1 MQSSRP
7 HFPLPVAALGGAV
20 PARLLAATSGTGV
33 PVGSAERVLR
43 NMVPSAFAGF
53 ELLATAVMVLDH
65 EIVVQYANPAAE
77 NLFEFSNRNIVGQ
90 NVSRVFEN
98 ASVFLA
104 AVECAISNDCT
115 YIEHDVLLRHARP
128 CTAASQLHHYAGG
141 GAGLA
146 RRVEQGGRGVP
157 PDRPAAQDR
166 ARGAHHRPDQANRDA
181 CTQPRPRDQE
191 SPGRHPRRGTAART
205 RARAPDLSEYTQV
218 IMKEADRLQS
228 LMDRLLTPNR
238 ALQLSMVNI
247 HEVLERVRSVVLA
260 EYPGR
265 ARHRARLRCQ
275 PAAAEAD
282 REQLIQAAL
291 NVVRNAAQALGARG
305 RIVLRTRLARQ
316 VTLARKR
323 YRQATAVQVDRQ
335 RPGRTGRDPAKRSS
349 IRWSR
354 LAKAAADSASPSR
367 RAFVAAAR
375 RRDPVREQ
383 SRRHV
388 LQHSAASARVRLNAG
403 PTSR

>member
-65 EIVVQYANPAAE
+65 EMVVQYANPAAE

-115 YIEHDVLLRHARP
+115 YIEHDVLLGTPGHARQHLN
-128 CTAASQLHHYAGG
+128 CTITPVEVPGWRGEWSRVVAEFRPIDQQLKIARDERIIDQTEANRMLVRSLAHEIKNPLGG
-141 GAGLA
+141 I
-146 RRVEQGGRGVP
+146 RG
-157 PDRPAAQDR
+157 AAQLLER
-166 ARGAHHRPDQANRDA
+166 ELER
-181 CTQPRPRDQE
+181 
-191 SPGRHPRRGTAART
+191 
-205 RARAPDLSEYTQV
+205 PDLSEYTQV

-247 HEVLERVRSVVLA
+247 HEVLERVRSVILA
-260 EYPGR
+260 EIPEGLSI
-265 ARHRARLRCQ
+265 ARDYDVSL
-275 PAAAEAD
+275 PLLKGD

-291 NVVRNAAQALGARG
+291 NVVRNAAQALEGRG

-323 YRQATAVQVDRQ
+323 YRQALQVQVIDNG
-335 RPGRTGRDPAKRSS
+335 PGVPAEIQEKIFYPLVTAREGGTGLGLTIAQSFVGQHGGVIQFESS
-349 IRWSR
+349 PGDTCFSI
-354 LAKAAADSASPSR
+354 LL
-367 RAFVAAAR
+367 
-375 RRDPVREQ
+375 PVKGI
-383 SRRHV
+383 
-388 LQHSAASARVRLNAG
+388 A
-403 PTSR
+403 